1 MAMKTKVK
9 NIICYIIGIICISA
23 ALALLALS
31 SFRSDTRTFTLIT
44 VFVLGFIAVVTMD
57 LIEEPEVVCLI
68 SKKRMRRLLNEDK
81 LLPGKYWVKAKN
93 KYIGAIVD
101 LRGDVHLKSFSSK
114 DKMKEWLGRSS
125 IDNVNSS
132 ST

>member
-81 LLPGKYWVKAKN
+81 LLPGKYWLKAKG
-93 KYIGAIVD
+93 KYIGVLSTYRNEVII
-101 LRGDVHLKSFSSK
+101 KEFK
-114 DKMKEWLGRSS
+114 DKQKMKDWLMKGELYS
-125 IDNVNSS
+125 
-132 ST
+132 